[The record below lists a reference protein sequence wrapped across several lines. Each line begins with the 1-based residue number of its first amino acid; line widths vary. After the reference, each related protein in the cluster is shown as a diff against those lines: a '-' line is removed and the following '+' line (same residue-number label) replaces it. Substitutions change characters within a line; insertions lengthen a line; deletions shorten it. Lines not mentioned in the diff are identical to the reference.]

1 MNIEI
6 KTNCDVLY
14 QTRNPKTAKMKFRL
28 ILGQLSGDFYP
39 VKVIDFYEEIKEV
52 PFVEFNEE
60 TQENETVIKSIS
72 TWQVLKETEMQIDKA
87 KLDLLFNSVKTEI
100 ADGLSYSERQLQEL
114 RLGFLKYVQNDKLEN
129 GNCIYDLK
137 PENFELNDDI

>member
-6 KTNCDVLY
+6 KTNCEVLY

-60 TQENETVIKSIS
+60 TQENETVIKPVS
-72 TWQVLKETEMQIDKA
+72 TWQVARESEKMIEKSKFDNAIDLIKYEVS
-87 KLDLLFNSVKTEI
+87 DE
-100 ADGLSYSERQLQEL
+100 LSYSEKQTQLL
-114 RLGFLKYVQNDKLEN
+114 RFWFLKYMQDEKIEN

-137 PENFELNDDI
+137 PENFELNLED